1 MKVDFLKNLPFEIGD
16 KVPYNG
22 DVYIIKGIHLYIG
35 ENGAQ
40 SIRYYLGNGIFITVR
55 I

>member
-1 MKVDFLKNLPFEIGD
+1 MQINFLTDLPYNIGD
-16 KVPYNG
+16 KIQHNG
-22 DVYIIKGIHLYIG
+22 KTYIIKGIHLYIG
-35 ENGAQ
+35 ERGYL